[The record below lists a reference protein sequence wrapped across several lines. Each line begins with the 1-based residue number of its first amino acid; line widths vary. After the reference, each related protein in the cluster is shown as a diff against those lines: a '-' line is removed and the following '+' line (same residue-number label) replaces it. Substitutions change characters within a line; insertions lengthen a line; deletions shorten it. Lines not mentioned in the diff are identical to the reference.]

1 MPGEGEVK
9 GAEDVVGRAG
19 AGAPGTG
26 PPDAFGAERYVGV
39 RRARARLR
47 QTLVA
52 MTAETVLAEHASPG
66 EATVQVLHGR
76 VVLRSGDD
84 EWEGREG
91 DLLVIPPA
99 RHDLRAVVDAVIV
112 LTTAVR

>member
-1 MPGEGEVK
+1 MRKMSLV
-9 GAEDVVGRAG
+9 ALGREHLERAHQTRSG
-19 AGAPGTG
+19 RSATSV
-26 PPDAFGAERYVGV
+26 FGGHEHV
-39 RRARARLR
+39 LR

-99 RHDLRAVVDAVIV
+99 RHDLRADVDAVIV
-112 LTTAVR
+112 LTTVVR

>member
-1 MPGEGEVK
+1 MSLV
-9 GAEDVVGRAG
+9 ALGREHLERAHQTRSG
-19 AGAPGTG
+19 RSATSV
-26 PPDAFGAERYVGV
+26 FGGHEHV
-39 RRARARLR
+39 LR

-99 RHDLRAVVDAVIV
+99 RHDLRADVDAVIV
-112 LTTAVR
+112 LTIVVRSP

>member
-1 MPGEGEVK
+1 
-9 GAEDVVGRAG
+9 
-19 AGAPGTG
+19 
-26 PPDAFGAERYVGV
+26 
-39 RRARARLR
+39 
-47 QTLVA
+47 LVA
-52 MTAETVLAEHASPG
+52 RTAETVPADHASHG

-99 RHDLRAVVDAVIV
+99 RHDLRADVDAVIV
-112 LTTAVR
+112 LTTVVR